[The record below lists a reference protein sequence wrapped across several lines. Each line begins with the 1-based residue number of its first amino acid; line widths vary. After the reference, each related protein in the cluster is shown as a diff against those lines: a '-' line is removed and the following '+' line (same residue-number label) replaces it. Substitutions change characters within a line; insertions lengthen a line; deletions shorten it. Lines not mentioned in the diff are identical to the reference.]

1 MNALDEGNSLVI
13 SGTLYCV
20 EEIIS
25 LTLVKLYKANEGI
38 LKDFNISF
46 SSLLRLIM
54 LAGCSL
60 REIRENNNIVIIRL
74 QMKNSL

>member
-1 MNALDEGNSLVI
+1 MNALDDGNSLVI
-13 SGTLYCV
+13 NGTLYCV

>member
-38 LKDFNISF
+38 LRDFNISF

-60 REIRENNNIVIIRL
+60 RKIRENNNIVIIRL
-74 QMKNSL
+74 Q